1 MTLRSYLWG
10 VRLSTLVVFAAWVV
24 VLMSV
29 DPESSGVIGQVLFY
43 VTFFL
48 FFAGLSILLFT
59 FIWRRMTEDMLTVTE
74 INMSFR
80 QGILLS
86 LLITILIFFQQLG
99 ILIWWSAL
107 LVAAGILLIELYFLT
122 RSQ

>member
-29 DPESSGVIGQVLFY
+29 DPESSGAIGQVLFY
-43 VTFFL
+43 VMFFL
-48 FFAGLSILLFT
+48 FFSGLSILLFT
-59 FIWRRMTEDMLTVTE
+59 FVWRKMTEDMLTVVE
-74 INMSFR
+74 VNMSFR

-86 LLITILIFFQQLG
+86 LLVTILVFFQQLN
-99 ILIWWSAL
+99 ILIWWDAL

-122 RSQ
+122 RS

>member
-29 DPESSGVIGQVLFY
+29 DPESSGVIGQILFY

-59 FIWRRMTEDMLTVTE
+59 FVWRRMTDDMLTVVE
-74 INMSFR
+74 VNMSFR

-99 ILIWWSAL
+99 ILIWWAAL

-122 RSQ
+122 RS

>member
-10 VRLSTLVVFAAWVV
+10 VRLSTLVVFTAWVV

-29 DPESSGVIGQVLFY
+29 DPESSGVIGQILFY

-48 FFAGLSILLFT
+48 FFAGISILLFT
-59 FIWRRMTEDMLTVTE
+59 FVWRRMTDDTLTVVE
-74 INMSFR
+74 VNMSFR

-99 ILIWWSAL
+99 ILVWWAAF

-122 RSQ
+122 RS

>member
-29 DPESSGVIGQVLFY
+29 DPESSGVIGQILFY

-48 FFAGLSILLFT
+48 FFAGISILLFT
-59 FIWRRMTEDMLTVTE
+59 FVWRRMTNDMLTVVE
-74 INMSFR
+74 VNMSFR

-99 ILIWWSAL
+99 ILVWWDAL

-122 RSQ
+122 RS

>member
-24 VLMSV
+24 VLTSV
-29 DPESSGVIGQVLFY
+29 DPESSGVIGQILFY

-59 FIWRRMTEDMLTVTE
+59 FVWRRMTDDMLTVVE
-74 INMSFR
+74 VNMSFR

-99 ILIWWSAL
+99 ILIWWDAL

-122 RSQ
+122 RS